1 MASKNKGVP
10 TFGILS
16 VVFAAL
22 GFVVFGVVFESMA
35 IGFGFGSLQKEEQTA
50 PAIIGL
56 VLGFVGFGLLIFQWF
71 VL

>member
-1 MASKNKGVP
+1 MASKKDGTPV
-10 TFGILS
+10 FGILS

-22 GFVVFGVVFESMA
+22 GFVAFGVVFESMA
-35 IGFGFGSLQKEEQTA
+35 IGFGLGSLQKEKQTA

-56 VLGFVGFGLLIFQWF
+56 VLGFVGFGLLIFQWI